1 MVFKLTSNE
10 PETLTDITNHGDRVL
25 SCFWHIENKLHF
37 STYTGDL
44 NDIVTYKSEDYVIP

>member
-10 PETLTDITNHGDRVL
+10 PETITDITNHGDRVL